1 MAKRLTKLCKSR
13 TNFIEKM
20 EKIYFRKIKEKEL
33 ADDNVIES
41 IVYAKV
47 KQSFHEK

>member
-1 MAKRLTKLCKSR
+1 MGKRLTKFCKSR
-13 TNFIEKM
+13 TNFIEKW
-20 EKIYFRKIKEKEL
+20 KIYFRKIKEKEL

-47 KQSFHEK
+47 KQWFHEK